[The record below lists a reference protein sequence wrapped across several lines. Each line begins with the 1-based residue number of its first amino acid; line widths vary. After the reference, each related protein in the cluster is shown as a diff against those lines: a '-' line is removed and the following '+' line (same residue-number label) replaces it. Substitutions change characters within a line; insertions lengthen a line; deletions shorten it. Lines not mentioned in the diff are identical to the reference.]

1 MGQTSMASMRGG
13 RPVVTLVL
21 AAALAT
27 ALAAPAAQALR
38 RSDVRAL
45 DGLYTRS
52 QTLAQ
57 SLTEAASGG
66 VSQVNAGGDAAALDC
81 LETLRE
87 AANQVS
93 DQLMDVRDVGH
104 LAVSLHQGAD
114 RKLGAAATR
123 RAAAGALVVLPVE
136 ARQITATAALCPQQA
151 VVQQQAG
158 AGLQLISEATTALK
172 AIR

>member
-1 MGQTSMASMRGG
+1 MGQTSMSSMRGG
-13 RPVVTLVL
+13 RSAVTLAL

-27 ALAAPAAQALR
+27 TIAAPAAQALH

-45 DGLYTRS
+45 DGLYSRS
-52 QTLAQ
+52 Q
-57 SLTEAASGG
+57 SLTQSLTQAASGG

-81 LETLRE
+81 LETLSE

-104 LAVSLHQGAD
+104 LAVSLHKGPD

-136 ARQITATAALCPQQA
+136 ARQITATASLCPQQA
-151 VVQQQAG
+151 TVQQQAQ
-158 AGLQLISEATTALK
+158 AGLQLITDATTALK
-172 AIR
+172 AIK